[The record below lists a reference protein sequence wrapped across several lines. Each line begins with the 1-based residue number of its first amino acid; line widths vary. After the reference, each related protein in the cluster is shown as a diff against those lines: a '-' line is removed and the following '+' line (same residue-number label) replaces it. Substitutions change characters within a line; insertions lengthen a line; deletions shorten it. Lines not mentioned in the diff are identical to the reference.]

1 MNLPCTTET
10 LLKRTTS
17 RCPVCHAAVPGEVW
31 KVNDGNGG
39 DSAAPTARVFL
50 RRDCP
55 EHGRAEACIASDARF
70 YWLAQGKPE
79 NQCCGGTCHAAEGE
93 ATGTL
98 GRNASPP
105 EINHGGHG
113 GHGEHG
119 GDADSDGTVNSSGK
133 QELRNEPAMQP
144 AASSLPAF
152 LRDPV
157 PTANAESSACPTSA
171 SSSPSVLSVSS
182 VVKNSVDEN
191 TTAQERLSTCLALI
205 EIVNSCNLACPTCYA
220 DSPQSRAVDA
230 VPLADLQARIQGVID
245 RKGGIEILQLSG
257 GEPTLHPQFFELLA
271 WLHAHPGIDYVLLNT
286 NGVRIANDDAFSA
299 ELGRTFQ
306 RGKFQLYLQF
316 DGTQEAAQHWLRG
329 ADLRATRER
338 AIARCRDL
346 GIPLTLA
353 MTVTPENLPHV
364 WDAVDFGLRWE
375 NVRGISFQP
384 LFGSGRVTEKNNPS
398 SASRTSADEDRITK
412 ISRMDRISDAPS
424 HPVNPENPVNP
435 VPPHNAHLNTADVIL
450 ALVEHSASRLRYEDF
465 TPLPCGDPNC
475 ATIGYLLKIGGTTRS
490 ISDFVDFTKVQ
501 EFLRDKVRYSP
512 DDLARCGCESEPL
525 GELLHEMETGFRKAD
540 TGYRKD
546 ESAPPYPVSGIS
558 NPVSPAASAFRLFI
572 KPFMDAW
579 TWDEDR
585 IDRCCTHVIRPD
597 GKLDSF
603 CRYYSGFSSK

>member
-1 MNLPCTTET
+1 MTTTNET

-17 RCPVCHAAVPGEVW
+17 LCPICHAAVPGEVW
-31 KVNDGNGG
+31 KVNDGKH
-39 DSAAPTARVFL
+39 ARVFL
-50 RRDCP
+50 RRVCP

-70 YWLAQGKPE
+70 YWLAQGDPQ

-98 GRNASPP
+98 GRNA
-105 EINHGGHG
+105 E
-113 GHGEHG
+113 
-119 GDADSDGTVNSSGK
+119 
-133 QELRNEPAMQP
+133 
-144 AASSLPAF
+144 AANDEC
-152 LRDPV
+152 RM
-157 PTANAESSACPTSA
+157 TN
-171 SSSPSVLSVSS
+171 
-182 VVKNSVDEN
+182 DEN
-191 TTAQERLSTCLALI
+191 ASPAHSTFDIRHSAAERLSTCLALI

-230 VPLADLQARIQGVID
+230 VPLAELQARIQGVID

-384 LFGSGRVTEKNNPS
+384 LFGSGRMTPAAATGNQSPVT
-398 SASRTSADEDRITK
+398 
-412 ISRMDRISDAPS
+412 S
-424 HPVNPENPVNP
+424 HQSQ
-435 VPPHNAHLNTADVIL
+435 HLNTADVIL
-450 ALVEHSASRLRYEDF
+450 ALVEHSSSRLRYEDF

-475 ATIGYLLKIGGTTRS
+475 ATIGYLLKVGGTTRS

-501 EFLRDKVRYSP
+501 DFLRDKVRYSP

-525 GELLHEMETGFRKAD
+525 GELLHELEKGEGGRMKAEVTAAD
-540 TGYRKD
+540 PATQEKFHPSSFIPHP
-546 ESAPPYPVSGIS
+546 SAAS
-558 NPVSPAASAFRLFI
+558 SAFRLFI

-603 CRYYSGFSSK
+603 CRYYANQ